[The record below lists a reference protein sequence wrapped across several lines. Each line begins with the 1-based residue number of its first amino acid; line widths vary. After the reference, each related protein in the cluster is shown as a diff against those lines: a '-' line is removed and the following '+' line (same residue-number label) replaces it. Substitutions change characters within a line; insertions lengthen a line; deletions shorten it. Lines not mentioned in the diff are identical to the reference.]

1 MGPVPGHNP
10 AALRHQV
17 VLGMGF
23 RSPAR
28 RAGDAPALPAQDA
41 RLDEVLGWLERRGGG
56 EAEGGLGVNASK
68 VVERSPGAVDDPQ
81 CLWRPE
87 GERMKGDPNVNRP
100 NVNPDAQETA
110 RQGTRAQELT
120 GTLVYQR
127 RRPRHVSGRRGGDQ
141 PRDPGRR
148 RRGERAGRGAAAR
161 QRGAPAPEVGATPAR
176 SADPDNPEAS
186 DPGSPAGVRTGRKL
200 GGPPFAADAREGAP
214 ASARGA
220 RPSGPDH
227 GLRHM
232 ARSRRRVR
240 EAGIRIA
247 ALVSGH
253 GDPRLPT
260 EKGDRSCL

>member
-1 MGPVPGHNP
+1 
-10 AALRHQV
+10 
-17 VLGMGF
+17 MGF

-28 RAGDAPALPAQDA
+28 RAGDAPALPAQDS

-56 EAEGGLGVNASK
+56 KAEGGLGVNASK
-68 VVERSPGAVDDPQ
+68 VVERSPGAVDDLQ
-81 CLWRPE
+81 RLWRPE
-87 GERMKGDPNVNRP
+87 GERMKGGPNVNRP

-110 RQGTRAQELT
+110 RQGTR
-120 GTLVYQR
+120 
-127 RRPRHVSGRRGGDQ
+127 PHHVSGRRGGDQ

-186 DPGSPAGVRTGRKL
+186 DPGSPAGVRTGSKL
-200 GGPPFAADAREGAP
+200 GGLPSPPAPVRALLGLRAVRDLPARI
-214 ASARGA
+214 
-220 RPSGPDH
+220 H
-227 GLRHM
+227 GLRRM

-247 ALVSGH
+247 ALVSRH
-253 GDPRLPT
+253 GDLRLPT